1 MNPKKDTP
9 KHLEFGAVLKELR
22 EKADFKNHKE
32 LAEAIHANARTVL
45 SWENGTSRPRQ
56 ETVLQLQQLV
66 HATDNALLTAA
77 GFSKE
82 VAQANEAST
91 TTITSVFPL
100 SSLTADDFEEFC
112 ATFLDFLYHPRGTE
126 VHRYGATGHKQ
137 HGIDIVARGEN
148 YVHSFQC
155 KRVRDFGA
163 QKVRD
168 AVKKQ
173 TYKASLKVLLLGY
186 TASPDA
192 RDAMAEYPGWQLWD
206 PVDITRKIRL
216 LPRFD
221 QIALVDRFFAGKRL
235 DLLGI
240 TEQGPIQSAG
250 EFFAQFLIGNRY
262 FNHAWAL
269 IGRIEEVANAVA
281 FAREEDVLLTCIS
294 GPPGV
299 GKSRVLREVVTRLEA
314 GTSMHIR
321 FVSVGEAIKSSNLDG
336 VRDKEGGKTLLIVDD
351 AHDRED
357 LTLLLNFA
365 SVPENLTRL
374 LFTTR
379 PYGIEPIKR
388 TAASAGVSGAAIK
401 VIEILPPT
409 KEQAQALAEYVLKQC
424 NGPIEAAKAI
434 AKATYTTPLTT
445 VLAAQL
451 VAKHNISLELLAQEE
466 EFRIHVLRCLQEVI
480 ALELVQE
487 SERGK
492 LNAVLRTIALLQPV
506 IQDDPALLELLEK
519 IEDVSKTEATRLMN
533 VLNEAGVLFKRGI
546 RSRLAPDLLADEI
559 IRANYIAPNSQANAL
574 VEQIFDHLGVE
585 HLKNMFLNLGRLD
598 WRLREGKTDQS
609 TLLTNITPKLK
620 WQGKYSN
627 THLKAAE
634 AIAFYQ
640 PRFAMDFAK
649 RLISEGHGDD
659 ANVCNLLRYAA
670 YTYDHVQEACSL
682 LWRAGRGPHK
692 GKNTATSAGISVLA
706 DLAKY
711 QVNKPLAYID
721 EVVDFVLKLLEN
733 PTALGFANNP
743 FCVLEGP
750 LQSEYQST
758 TYSRLAFTI
767 GRYIVSLPSVQ
778 PLRDKVTDALFD
790 HLRNGKDRKAFLAV
804 KTLSNALQGPM
815 LAKPAVDEWAHE
827 HLNLLNKLLAIVEGA
842 QVHAVVLVR
851 IGQAVRWHAYHSQSI
866 TAPVAL
872 KILGYLER
880 DLRTRLIRML
890 IDAWGTN
897 TWKRLD
903 GNMDANQFKLDC
915 EATTKELIEAFPNI
929 DNFYTEI
936 QTALREMDA
945 IAPGFGIPYLFLGS
959 LLDAVPGFS
968 GKILR
973 ESLHHDVGPLNVAIG
988 RAICIEL
995 MAGRNSLIAEYV
1007 ERSKESDEVLM
1018 RLADGYTYFQSAR
1031 IYTDEERSLFEI
1043 IFSSENE
1050 AVLFSAA
1057 QLSRQIF
1064 SQSPSLA
1071 FDLICRFDF
1080 AISKDATHH
1089 IFMLLAD
1096 GQKMQSLDV
1105 EGWRAQILQKLKNRT
1120 NLDDHWIR
1128 SFIVESVKIDAPSVM
1143 DLVKAR
1149 LKEACKKD
1157 DWQYLPLRKEH
1168 TKGIDLRTS
1177 NQDER
1182 LIREFLDW
1190 TVTDT
1195 DVSSRLSWVGGVFSG
1210 MCGNY
1215 DLPLLLLLREWMSAG
1230 TAFHVELIESILQE
1244 AQPSFIFDFSDFI
1257 ADILDDADAIGLN
1270 ALNGIRNAI
1279 ALSARSG
1286 PRSGTPGEPF
1296 PADVKLA
1303 EHCQKMLSS
1312 SSRALPIYDLYDE
1325 LLRDATRDMSLER
1338 RTRYSLNDDDD

>member
-1 MNPKKDTP
+1 MNPKKNIP
-9 KHLEFGAVLKELR
+9 KHFEFGKLLKELR
-22 EKADFKNHKE
+22 EKADFKDHKE

-45 SWENGTSRPRQ
+45 SWENGISRPKQ
-56 ETVLQLQQLV
+56 ETVRQLQQLV
-66 HATDNALLTAA
+66 HATDNVLLTAA

-82 VAQANEAST
+82 AAQANEAST
-91 TTITSVFPL
+91 TTISSVFPL

-112 ATFLDFLYHPRGTE
+112 ATFLDFLYRPRGAE

-137 HGIDIVARGEN
+137 QGIDIVARGEN

-155 KRVRDFGA
+155 KRVRDFAA
-163 QKVRD
+163 QKVHE

-173 TYKASLKVLLLGY
+173 TYRASLKVLLLGY

-192 RDAMAEYPGWQLWD
+192 RDAMATYPGWQLWD
-206 PVDITRKIRL
+206 PVDITRKLRL

-221 QIALVDRFFAGKRL
+221 QVALVDRFFVGKRL

-250 EFFAQFLIGNRY
+250 EFFAQFLVGSRY
-262 FNHAWAL
+262 FNHAWTL
-269 IGRIEEVANAVA
+269 IGRAEEVANAVA
-281 FAREEDVLLTCIS
+281 FAKEEDVLLTCIS

-299 GKSRVLREVVTRLEA
+299 GKSRVLREIATHLEVD
-314 GTSMHIR
+314 TSLHIR
-321 FVSVGEAIKSSNLDG
+321 FVSAGETIKASHLNGL
-336 VRDKEGGKTLLIVDD
+336 RAKEGGNTLLIVDD

-357 LTLLLNFA
+357 LSLLLNFA
-365 SVPENLTRL
+365 SVPDNFTKL

-388 TAASAGVSGAAIK
+388 NAASAGVSGTAIK
-401 VIEILPPT
+401 VIEVLPPT

-434 AKATYTTPLTT
+434 AKVTYTTPLTT

-451 VAKHNISLELLAQEE
+451 VARHNIPLELLAQEE
-466 EFRIHVLRCLQEVI
+466 EFRIHVLRSLQEVI

-506 IQDDPALLELLEK
+506 IQDDPALLEILEK
-519 IEDVSKTEATRLMN
+519 VEDVSKVEATRLMN

-559 IRANYIAPNSQANAL
+559 IRANYIGPNSQANAL
-574 VEQIFDHLGVE
+574 VEQIFEQLGVE

-609 TLLTNITPKLK
+609 TLLTNIAPKLK

-634 AIAFYQ
+634 AVAFYQ

-649 RLISEGHGDD
+649 RLITEGHGDD

-682 LWRAGRGPHK
+682 LWRAGRGAQK
-692 GKNTATSAGISVLA
+692 GKNPELSPGIKVLA

-721 EVVDFVLKLLEN
+721 EVVEFVLQLLEN
-733 PTALGFANNP
+733 PNTLNFSSNP

-750 LQSEYQST
+750 LQTEYQST
-758 TYSRLAFTI
+758 TYSRLALTL
-767 GRYIVSLPSVQ
+767 GCHIVPLPTVQ
-778 PLRDKVTDALFD
+778 SLRDKVTNALFD
-790 HLRNGKDRKAFLAV
+790 YLRNGTNRKGFLAV
-804 KTLSNALQGPM
+804 QTLNHALQGPM
-815 LAKPAVDEWAHE
+815 RAKPANDEWTQE
-827 HLNLLNKLLAIVEGA
+827 HLNLLNKLLSIVEGMD
-842 QVHAVVLVR
+842 VHAVVLVR
-851 IGQAVRWHAYHSQSI
+851 MGQAVRWHAYYSQSI
-866 TAPVAL
+866 TAPIAL
-872 KILGYLER
+872 QILGYLER
-880 DLRTRLIRML
+880 DLRTRLFRML

-897 TWKRLD
+897 TWKHFD
-903 GNMDANQFKLDC
+903 ENTDANQFKLDC
-915 EATTKELIEAFPNI
+915 EATAKELIEAFPDI

-936 QTALREMDA
+936 QSALHEMSV
-945 IAPGFGIPYLFLGS
+945 IAPGYGTPYLFLGS
-959 LLDAVPGFS
+959 LLDAVPGFA
-968 GKILR
+968 GKILQ
-973 ESLHHDVGPLNVAIG
+973 ESLRHDVGPLNVVIG

-995 MAGRNSLIAEYV
+995 SAGRNSLVTEYV
-1007 ERSKESDEVLM
+1007 ELSKKSDEALM
-1018 RLADGYTYFQSAR
+1018 RLADGYAYFQSPRA
-1031 IYTDEERSLFEI
+1031 YTDEENSLFER
-1043 IFSSENE
+1043 IFSSKSE

-1057 QLSRQIF
+1057 HLSRQIF

-1071 FDLICRFDF
+1071 FELICRVDF
-1080 AISKDATHH
+1080 SISTEATHH
-1089 IFMLLAD
+1089 IFMVLAD

-1105 EGWRAQILQKLKNRT
+1105 RGWRAQILQKLENRT

-1128 SFIVESVKIDAPSVM
+1128 SFIVESVKTKTDAPAVM

-1149 LKEACKKD
+1149 LKEACKRD

-1168 TKGIDLRTS
+1168 TRGIDLRTS
-1177 NQDER
+1177 NQDEQ

-1190 TVTDT
+1190 AVSDA
-1195 DVSSRLSWVGGVFSG
+1195 DVSSRLSWVGGVFAG

-1215 DLPLLLLLREWMSAG
+1215 DMPLLLLLREWMSTG
-1230 TAFHVELIESILQE
+1230 TSLHVELVESILQE

-1257 ADILDDADAIGLN
+1257 ADILNDADAISLD
-1270 ALNGIRNAI
+1270 ALNGMRNAI

-1286 PRSGTPGEPF
+1286 PRTGTPGEPF

-1303 EHCQKMLSS
+1303 EHCQKMLGS
-1312 SSRALPIYDLYDE
+1312 SSRALPTYDLYDE
-1325 LLRDATRDMSLER
+1325 LLSYAKREMSLER
-1338 RTRYSLNDDDD
+1338 RALYSLDDD

>member
-1 MNPKKDTP
+1 MNPKKNSQ
-9 KHLEFGAVLKELR
+9 KYLELGKLLKELR
-22 EKADFKNHKE
+22 EKADFKDHKE

-45 SWENGTSRPRQ
+45 SWENGISRPRQ

-82 VAQANEAST
+82 AAQANEAST
-91 TTITSVFPL
+91 TTISSVFPL

-112 ATFLDFLYHPRGTE
+112 ATFLDFLYHPRGSE

-163 QKVRD
+163 QKVHE

-173 TYKASLKVLLLGY
+173 TYKASFKVLLLGY

-192 RDAMAEYPGWQLWD
+192 RDAIADYPGWQLWD
-206 PVDITRKIRL
+206 PFDITRKIRL

-221 QIALVDRFFAGKRL
+221 QVALVDRFFVGKRL

-250 EFFAQFLIGNRY
+250 EFFAQFLVGSRY
-262 FNHAWAL
+262 FNHAWTL
-269 IGRIEEVANAVA
+269 IGRTDEVANAVA
-281 FAREEDVLLTCIS
+281 FAKEDDVLLTCIS

-299 GKSRVLREVVTRLEA
+299 GKSRVLREVVARLEA
-314 GTSMHIR
+314 DTSLYIR
-321 FVSVGEAIKSSNLDG
+321 FVSAGETIKASHFEG
-336 VRDKEGGKTLLIVDD
+336 VRAKDGGETLLIVDD

-357 LTLLLNFA
+357 LPLLLNFA
-365 SVPENLTRL
+365 SVPDNLTKL

-388 TAASAGVSGAAIK
+388 NAASAGVSGTAIK
-401 VIEILPPT
+401 FIEILPPT

-434 AKATYTTPLTT
+434 AKVTFTTPLTT

-451 VAKHNISLELLAQEE
+451 VAKHNIPLELLAQEE
-466 EFRIHVLRCLQEVI
+466 EFRIHVLRSLQQVI

-487 SERGK
+487 YERGK
-492 LNAVLRTIALLQPV
+492 LNAVLRTISLLQPV
-506 IQDDPALLELLEK
+506 IQDDPAFLEILEK
-519 IEDVSKTEATRLMN
+519 VEGVSKTDATRLMN

-559 IRANYIAPNSQANAL
+559 IRANYIDPNSQANAL
-574 VEQIFDHLGVE
+574 VEQIFEQLGVE

-609 TLLTNITPKLK
+609 TLLTNIAPKLK

-634 AIAFYQ
+634 AVAFYQ

-649 RLISEGHGDD
+649 RLITEGHGDD
-659 ANVCNLLRYAA
+659 TNVCNLLRYAA

-682 LWRAGRGPHK
+682 LWRAGRGAK
-692 GKNTATSAGISVLA
+692 NGKKTALNPGMSVFA

-721 EVVDFVLKLLEN
+721 EVIDFVLKLLEN
-733 PTALGFANNP
+733 PTTLSFENNP

-750 LQSEYQST
+750 LQTEYQST

-767 GRYIVSLPSVQ
+767 GRYIVSLSRVQ
-778 PLRDKVTDALFD
+778 SLRDKVTNALFEY
-790 HLRNGKDRKAFLAV
+790 LRSGTDRKAFLAV
-804 KTLSNALQGPM
+804 QTLSNALQGPM
-815 LAKPAVDEWAHE
+815 RAKPANDEWTHE
-827 HLNLLNKLLAIVEGA
+827 HLNLLNKLLAIVEGTH
-842 QVHAVVLVR
+842 VHAVVLVR
-851 IGQAVRWHAYHSQSI
+851 IGQAVRWHAYYSQSI

-872 KILGYLER
+872 KIQSYLHR

-890 IDAWGTN
+890 IDAWGNN
-897 TWKRLD
+897 TWKPYD
-903 GNMDANQFKLDC
+903 GDTDANQFKMNC
-915 EATTKELIEAFPNI
+915 EATAKELIEAFPDI
-929 DNFYTEI
+929 DNFYAEI
-936 QTALREMDA
+936 QSALQEMSVL
-945 IAPGFGIPYLFLGS
+945 APGFGTPYLFLGS
-959 LLDAVPGFS
+959 LLDAVPGFA

-973 ESLHHDVGPLNVAIG
+973 ESLYHDVGPLNVAIG

-995 MAGRNSLIAEYV
+995 MSGRNSLIADYV
-1007 ERSKESDEVLM
+1007 EFSRKSDEALM
-1018 RLADGYTYFQSAR
+1018 RLADGYAYFQSAR
-1031 IYTDEERSLFEI
+1031 AYTDEECSLFER
-1043 IFSSENE
+1043 IFLSENE
-1050 AVLFSAA
+1050 SVIFSAA

-1071 FDLICRFDF
+1071 FELICRLDF
-1080 AISKDATHH
+1080 AINTEATHH

-1096 GQKMQSLDV
+1096 SKEMQSLDV
-1105 EGWRAQILQKLKNRT
+1105 EEWRPRILQKLRNRT

-1128 SFIVESVKIDAPSVM
+1128 SFIVESVKIDAPAVM
-1143 DLVKAR
+1143 ELVKAR
-1149 LKEACKKD
+1149 LKEACRLD

-1168 TKGIDLRTS
+1168 TKGIDLRAS
-1177 NQDER
+1177 SQYEQ
-1182 LIREFLDW
+1182 LIQEFLDW
-1190 TVTDT
+1190 VVSDA
-1195 DVSSRLSWVGGVFSG
+1195 DVSSRLSWIGGVFAG
-1210 MCGNY
+1210 MCGNF
-1215 DLPLLLLLREWMSAG
+1215 DLPLLMQLREWMSTG
-1230 TAFHVELIESILQE
+1230 TALRLELVESILKE
-1244 AQPSFIFDFSDFI
+1244 AQPSLIFDFSDFI
-1257 ADILDDADAIGLN
+1257 ADILNDADAISLD

-1279 ALSARSG
+1279 SISARSG

-1296 PADVKLA
+1296 PADVRLA

-1312 SSRALPIYDLYDE
+1312 SSRALPTYDLYDE
-1325 LLRDATRDMSLER
+1325 LLRDAKREMSLER
-1338 RTRYSLNDDDD
+1338 RARYSLDDDDD